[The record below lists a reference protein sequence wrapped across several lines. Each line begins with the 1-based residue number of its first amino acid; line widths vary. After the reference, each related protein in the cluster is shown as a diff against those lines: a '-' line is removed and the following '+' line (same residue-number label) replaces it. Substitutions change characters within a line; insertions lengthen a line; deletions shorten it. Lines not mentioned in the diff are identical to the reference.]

1 MKKKVLLLA
10 LALLLVAGMTGYGTW
25 AYFAD
30 TESSLAN
37 TFTAGTL
44 DLKVSDDNEP
54 FGDGVSQTWVLS
66 NVAPGDVPA
75 VVYEVSLMNTGSL
88 AGSHVEI
95 AFSHAIDEALNPV
108 ESDTN
113 PNSTAADFARYVE
126 VKYMDY
132 DGIIFTGAGAT
143 FGHAIVDANHNGW
156 LDLED
161 VTLPD
166 NAPALDN
173 LPTPLP
179 NGGNVR
185 SFHVGLAFRPE
196 AGNDLQGDRLITTVT
211 FTLNQDASQ

>member
-10 LALLLVAGMTGYGTW
+10 LTLLLVAGMTGYGTW

-30 TESSLAN
+30 TEQSLAN
-37 TFTAGTL
+37 TFAAGTL
-44 DLKVSDDNEP
+44 DLKVSDDNQP
-54 FGDGVSQTWVLS
+54 FGDGVSETWVLT
-66 NVAPGDVPA
+66 NMAPGDVPGVA
-75 VVYEVSLMNTGSL
+75 YEVSLMNTGSL

-113 PNSTAADFARYVE
+113 RNSTWQEMARYIE
-126 VKYMDY
+126 IQYMDY
-132 DGIIFTGAGAT
+132 DGIVFTGAGAT
-143 FGHAIVDANHNGW
+143 SGHAIVDANDNGW

-161 VTLPD
+161 VTLPA
-166 NAPALDN
+166 NAAALDN

-179 NGGNVR
+179 NGGNTK
-185 SFHVGLAFRPE
+185 SFHVRLAFRPE
-196 AGNDLQGDRLITTVT
+196 AGNDLQGDRLTTTVT

>member
-1 MKKKVLLLA
+1 MRKKLLLLT
-10 LALLLVAGMTGYGTW
+10 LALLLVAGMAGAGTF
-25 AYFAD
+25 AYFQD
-30 TESSLAN
+30 TETSTGN

-54 FGDGVSQTWVLS
+54 FGNGVSQTWVLT
-66 NVAPGDVPA
+66 NMAPGDVPA
-75 VVYEVSLMNTGSL
+75 VVYEVSLMNTGTI
-88 AGSHVEI
+88 AGDHVGI
-95 AFSHAIDEALNPV
+95 AFAHAMDEALNPV

-113 PNSTAADFARYVE
+113 PNSTAVDFACYVE
-126 VKYMDY
+126 IRYMDY
-132 DGIIFTGAGAT
+132 DGITFTGAGAT
-143 FGHAIVDANHNGW
+143 PGHAIVNANGNGW

-161 VTLPD
+161 VTLPA
-166 NAPALDN
+166 NAAALDN

-185 SFHVGLAFRPE
+185 SFHVGLGFRPE